1 MHGPRTFENR
11 LALLVCIATSIPGFA
26 VLLCL
31 WLLGS
36 SPYVIGAVVF
46 MLVCL
51 VLYATVQVRNSV
63 DYQFR
68 SLQNLLDAVTAG
80 DYSLRVATSTRAGAL
95 REVFASVNELVSTLQ
110 SEKQRAEEH
119 QLLLDKVIDQID
131 VAILAWDGS
140 GRISFMNPCA
150 RQLLLPAGAQ
160 HLPALLC
167 RLEQLPLKK
176 AEVRELPLGEPGA
189 RFRLYRDQYFSGGNC
204 LALLFITNVDTLL
217 RKEEKRA
224 WQNLI
229 RVISHEINNSLV
241 PLASMSE
248 TMRTQV
254 RKREQDDQLAQE
266 LDEGLGLIRQRSE
279 SLSAFLTR
287 YRLIANLPEPAL
299 VRIALPE
306 RIEDVSRLFD
316 AVKIETHGD
325 ALEFHVDAAQF
336 DQLMINLLKNAI
348 EAQAE
353 RGVDEEITISWEL
366 QDSCVCISIADRG
379 GGIQNPENL
388 FTPLYTTRKR
398 GQGIGL
404 VLCREIAEAH
414 GGTLTLDNRDDGL
427 GCIARVRFPIVAVLP
442 DVRT

>member
-1 MHGPRTFENR
+1 MRSPRTLENR
-11 LALLVCIATSIPGFA
+11 LALLVCIATTIPGLA

-36 SPYVIGAVVF
+36 SPYVFGAVVF
-46 MLVCL
+46 MLLCL
-51 VLYATVQVRNSV
+51 VLYATLQVRNSV

-95 REVFASVNELVSTLQ
+95 REVFTSVNELVSTLQ

-140 GRISFMNPCA
+140 GRISFMNTCA
-150 RQLLLPAGAQ
+150 RQLLLSAGAQ
-160 HLPALLC
+160 HLPDLL
-167 RLEQLPLKK
+167 RNLEQLPLKK
-176 AEVRELPLGEPGA
+176 AEVRELPLGEPA
-189 RFRLYRDQYFSGGNC
+189 TRFRLYKDQYFSGGNS

-229 RVISHEINNSLV
+229 RVISHEVNNSLV

-248 TMRTQV
+248 TMRTQI
-254 RKREQDDQLAQE
+254 RKREQDERLAQE
-266 LDEGLGLIRQRSE
+266 LDDGLGLIKQRSE
-279 SLSAFLTR
+279 SLSEFLAR

-299 VRIALPE
+299 ARIALPA
-306 RIEDVSRLFD
+306 RIENVCQLFS
-316 AVKIETHGD
+316 VVTIGTQGD
-325 ALEFHVDAAQF
+325 ALEFQADGAQF
-336 DQLMINLLKNAI
+336 DQLMINLLKNAV

-353 RGVDEEITISWEL
+353 RGVDEEVTVSWEL
-366 QDSCVCISIADRG
+366 QDSHLCISIADRG
-379 GGIQNPENL
+379 CGIQNPKNL
-388 FTPLYTTRKR
+388 FTPLYTTRKQ

-414 GGTLTLDNRDDGL
+414 GGTLTLDNRDDGP
-427 GCIARVRFPIVAVLP
+427 GCIARVRFPVGAFPPAGSI
-442 DVRT
+442 